1 MDRRPLVAGNW
12 KMHKLPSEA
21 PAWTR
26 EFLAGLAGL
35 EPLAC
40 DVALMV
46 PFTHLAGMAR
56 LTFGTPVALGSQDVS
71 AHAEG
76 AYTGEV
82 SAAMVADTGAAYAVV
97 GHSER
102 RQYHRE
108 DDAVVR
114 EKVARALEAGL
125 VPVLCVG
132 ETREQRD
139 AGRAR
144 EVVLAQLRG
153 ALAGLDGVS
162 PSGSWWRTSPC
173 GRSVRASRPRRPTRR
188 RCARA

>member
-1 MDRRPLVAGNW
+1 MQRRPLVAGNW

-21 PAWTR
+21 VAWTR
-26 EFLAGLAGL
+26 ELLAEL
-35 EPLAC
+35 EGMTPLPC

-46 PFTHLAGMAR
+46 PFTHLPGMAR

-71 AHAEG
+71 AHEEG

-82 SAAMVADTGAAYAVV
+82 SAAMVADTGAVYAVV

-108 DDAVVR
+108 DDALVR
-114 EKVARALEAGL
+114 EKVRRAAAAGL

-139 AGRAR
+139 AGRAA
-144 EVVLAQLRG
+144 EVVLTQLRG
-153 ALAGLDGVS
+153 ALEGFELAS
-162 PSGSWWRTSPC
+162 PDRLVVAYEPVWAIG
-173 GRSVRASRPRRPTRR
+173 
-188 RCARA
+188 